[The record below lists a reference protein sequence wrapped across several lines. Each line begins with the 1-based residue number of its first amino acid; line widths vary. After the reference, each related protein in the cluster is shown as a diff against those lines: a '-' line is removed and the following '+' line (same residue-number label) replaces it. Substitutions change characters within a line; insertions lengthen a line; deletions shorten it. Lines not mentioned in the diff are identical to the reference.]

1 MATYTLRRKRQKL
14 DPTRRLLS
22 PEEARELYVGI
33 GRSGMTIKRVGELL
47 GRGHHTVS
55 SWLQRESTIELS
67 CIPRLR
73 EIILG

>member
-22 PEEARELYVGI
+22 LEESRELYVGI
-33 GRSGMTIKRVGELL
+33 GRAGLTIKQVGERL

-55 SWLQRESTIELS
+55 SWLQRESTIEVSL
-67 CIPRLR
+67 IPRLR
-73 EIILG
+73 EAILG